1 MNNIRYRLLALVAS
15 LALMMQAN
23 AQDEIVCDQYHFN
36 YYLVNPAV
44 AGAERCTHLML
55 TGKFQWV
62 GVEDAPMTQTLSFR
76 TRILQS
82 WGIGAYLYNDK
93 NGFS

>member
-1 MNNIRYRLLALVAS
+1 MKRFFYCLTLALLLPFSKVA
-15 LALMMQAN
+15 

-62 GVEDAPMTQTLSFR
+62 GVE
-76 TRILQS
+76 
-82 WGIGAYLYNDK
+82 
-93 NGFS
+93 

>member
-1 MNNIRYRLLALVAS
+1 MKSVCRIFAIVALLVAS
-15 LALMMQAN
+15 LHVH

-55 TGKFQWV
+55 TGKFQW
-62 GVEDAPMTQTLSFR
+62 L
-76 TRILQS
+76 
-82 WGIGAYLYNDK
+82 GIDDPV
-93 NGFS
+93 